1 MVNCRPIQR
10 GTVKN
15 TIYVE
20 LYDAATPFLPK
31 AAFAYNTA
39 GIILSYNLKRG
50 ARVAITPIT
59 LASPTAAWAAG
70 GVVLVDDTN
79 QPGLVRFDLPDAMF
93 TTYDGVSDSVIFT
106 IAATGY
112 RTSSVRIALIDR
124 ADVYLLA
131 GTSRANS

>member
-10 GTVKN
+10 GSVKN
-15 TIYVE
+15 TVYVE

-39 GIILSYNLKRG
+39 GIILSYTLKRG
-50 ARVAITPIT
+50 ARVAIPPVS
-59 LASPTAAWAAG
+59 LASPTAAWASG

-93 TTYDGVSDSVIFT
+93 NTYDGITDSVIFT
-106 IAATGY
+106 IVGTGY
-112 RTSSVRIALIDR
+112 RTSSVRIALIDK
-124 ADVYLLA
+124 ADVALTA